1 MSDNPYNQKVIN
13 NKIIRT
19 FEKNVLSLHLIWH
32 RDKQD
37 RYVKILEGVDWQ
49 LQFDNRMPEKLVV
62 GKIYYI
68 PRMMYHRI
76 IKGTKDLVLE
86 IEEK

>member
-19 FEKNVLSLHLIWH
+19 FEKNVLSLHLILH